1 MRPGPWQIEVLQNP
15 IIKRT
20 VHFKFQRAKG
30 MGHSFDII
38 AQAVCEI
45 IHRVNTPPVA
55 SAVMRTM
62 PNPVEHGVPH
72 PNVRRLHVNLCP
84 KRAKTVGKL
93 ARAHPLEEVQNFLRR
108 ASAKW
113 TLLSVY
119 TVPVSVRGREVVH
132 ISL

>member
-1 MRPGPWQIEVLQNP
+1 
-15 IIKRT
+15 
-20 VHFKFQRAKG
+20 
-30 MGHSFDII
+30 
-38 AQAVCEI
+38 
-45 IHRVNTPPVA
+45 
-55 SAVMRTM
+55 MRTM

-93 ARAHPLEEVQNFLRR
+93 ARAHPLEEVQIFLRR

-119 TVPVSVRGREVVH
+119 TVPVSIRGREVVH
-132 ISL
+132 ISLAFDDELNCVFKELFEIVRGVEWLPFV